1 MTVLQSDTAEPVRS
15 EYGTVEVVAPGP
27 LGERGRLRSEPLAY
41 VAESAPGTVV
51 LNVVSD
57 LIPCA
62 VTVEEVDAEPDG
74 EPVATVPVMES
85 GPVVVWQPG
94 GNPHRMGVELA
105 PGRYRVW
112 VEVETGNAP
121 SSYKRNGTT
130 TQLRRSCRP
139 PNDSGSPTSERSNDG
154 LLARIVHD

>member
-94 GNPHRMGVELA
+94 RNPHRMGVELA

-112 VEVETGNAP
+112 VEVENRERAQQLQEEWDYDTAP
-121 SSYKRNGTT
+121 EVMPTT
-130 TQLRRSCRP
+130 ERFRVTYLR
-139 PNDSGSPTSERSNDG
+139 EEQ
-154 LLARIVHD
+154 